1 MTPENKKET
10 TQTEPPKCAICGR
23 PITKGC
29 TIDHVIPQAI
39 YKWHEQY
46 LNRPEFIALRKR
58 ITSPRNTVRTH
69 RNCNERKEESIV
81 RINGLHVSRTK
92 RAKLHQT
99 YTAVEPYIEAFLKKK
114 DELREK
120 QHGRCL
126 ICGRPLMGG
135 GVLRR
140 IDEMLERIWDNA
152 CLICHRCNCK
162 VKSKDVKTYRL
173 SRSHSS
179 RSTAK
184 PAKVAKSPISVKPGV
199 TPVEIT
205 GLNTLSLISH
215 APLPDN
221 RETVQ
226 AAPVRH
232 RRKRRHRRAKKPAA
246 ATEA

>member
-1 MTPENKKET
+1 MTPENKNA
-10 TQTEPPKCAICGR
+10 QAEPPRCAICGK

-46 LNRPEFIALRKR
+46 LNRPEFVALRKR

-81 RINGLHVSRTK
+81 RINGLHISRTK

-99 YTAVEPYIEAFLKKK
+99 YSAVEPYIEAFLKKK

-120 QHGRCL
+120 QQGRCF
-126 ICGRPLMGG
+126 ICGKPLMGG

-140 IDEMLERIWDNA
+140 IDETLERIWDNA

-173 SRSHSS
+173 SRGHSV
-179 RSTAK
+179 RSAAK
-184 PAKVAKSPISVKPGV
+184 PAKAIKPAKMGTVGNLSKEMATMSPSCPPAASPGNSAA
-199 TPVEIT
+199 E
-205 GLNTLSLISH
+205 
-215 APLPDN
+215 
-221 RETVQ
+221 Q
-226 AAPVRH
+226 ATPVRH
-232 RRKRRHRRAKKPAA
+232 HRRRRHRRAKKTVTT
-246 ATEA
+246 TET